1 MFSTYQSV
9 EKIMQFQKQ
18 NDLDEIELIIC
29 DEANRSVF
37 LG

>member
-1 MFSTYQSV
+1 
-9 EKIMQFQKQ
+9 MQFQKQ